1 MNICGLSSI
10 DLTNEIKFF
19 ISIILVLI
27 FNSDNENFLFMNV
40 FISILD
46 FTLSSLINLFLFL
59 RFAPIVFKTNLSLK
73 GSKMILIL
81 SNSNSN

>member
-19 ISIILVLI
+19 ISIVLVLI
-27 FNSDNENFLFMNV
+27 SNSDNENFLFMNV

-46 FTLSSLINLFLFL
+46 LTLFSLINLFLFL
-59 RFAPIVFKTNLSLK
+59 RFAPIVFKTNL
-73 GSKMILIL
+73 
-81 SNSNSN
+81 N

>member
-19 ISIILVLI
+19 ISIVLVFI
-27 FNSDNENFLFMNV
+27 SNSDKENFLFMNV

-46 FTLSSLINLFLFL
+46 LTLSSLINLFLFL
-59 RFAPIVFKTNLSLK
+59 RFAPIVFKTNL
-73 GSKMILIL
+73 
-81 SNSNSN
+81 N

>member
-19 ISIILVLI
+19 ISIVLVLI
-27 FNSDNENFLFMNV
+27 SNSDNENFLFMNV

-46 FTLSSLINLFLFL
+46 LTLSSLINLFLFL
-59 RFAPIVFKTNLSLK
+59 RFAPIVFKTSL
-73 GSKMILIL
+73 
-81 SNSNSN
+81 N

>member
-19 ISIILVLI
+19 ISIVLVLI
-27 FNSDNENFLFMNV
+27 SNSDNENFLFMNV

-46 FTLSSLINLFLFL
+46 LTLSSLINLFLFL
-59 RFAPIVFKTNLSLK
+59 RFAPIVFIISLD
-73 GSKMILIL
+73 I
-81 SNSNSN
+81 

>member
-10 DLTNEIKFF
+10 DLKNEIKFL
-19 ISIILVLI
+19 ISIVLVLI
-27 FNSDNENFLFMNV
+27 SNSDNENFLFMNV

-46 FTLSSLINLFLFL
+46 LTLSSLINLFLFL
-59 RFAPIVFKTNLSLK
+59 RFAPIVFKTSLNLK